1 MANIHSDC
9 FRVALSESLKMVNTK
24 KVTPALPVP
33 RTKGEKK
40 EKLVTDDVKGSSI
53 GKGKGCP
60 KVRNT

>member
-9 FRVALSESLKMVNTK
+9 FRVALSESLNMVNTK

-40 EKLVTDDVKGSSI
+40 EKLVTDDVKGSNI

-60 KVRNT
+60 KVRFT